1 MQFPTIYLI
10 DRSGVSPVP
19 DQPER
24 PKTPKEER
32 AERSAAA
39 LRANL
44 RRRKEQQAQRHSDA
58 PPESEGEGE

>member
-1 MQFPTIYLI
+1 M
-10 DRSGVSPVP
+10 P

-44 RRRKEQQAQRHSDA
+44 RRRKDQQSRRTTDTPCDTLPEAPSDEA
-58 PPESEGEGE
+58 GEGK

>member
-1 MQFPTIYLI
+1 
-10 DRSGVSPVP
+10 VP

-24 PKTPKEER
+24 PKTLKEER

-44 RRRKEQQAQRHSDA
+44 RRRKEQQAQRRDDTA
-58 PPESEGEGE
+58 PEDPAEGE

>member
-1 MQFPTIYLI
+1 MA
-10 DRSGVSPVP
+10 

-24 PKTPKEER
+24 PKTLKEER

-44 RRRKEQQAQRHSDA
+44 RRRKEQQVARREDE
-58 PPESEGEGE
+58 PPETPGEGQ